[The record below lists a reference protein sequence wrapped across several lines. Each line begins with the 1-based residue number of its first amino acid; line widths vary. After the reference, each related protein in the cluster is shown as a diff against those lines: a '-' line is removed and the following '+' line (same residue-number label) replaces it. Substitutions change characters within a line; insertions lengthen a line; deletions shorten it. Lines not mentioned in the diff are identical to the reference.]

1 MKYDMGSDTVVSPN
15 KDGIKESSLLDIEEA
30 YLELIRAYSA
40 CLAYIIIE
48 KHYLLHFMVPLIIM
62 RRLRKRV
69 NSLRATFLFIMAAEK
84 KDEGNSNS
92 IQKFKQYSEDLNILR
107 EHIIKSESSYLFS
120 HSTPAIV
127 SLLLIFLRYT
137 IGLQTGKFFELAVS
151 FIELILFF
159 VLFMILIEIIL
170 TILLLVPS
178 LLESRKIFNR
188 FGIDEKEKQFYKL
201 SQNYFWTIS
210 GFK

>member
-1 MKYDMGSDTVVSPN
+1 MGSEAVVSPN
-15 KDGIKESSLLDIEEA
+15 KNGIKESSLEDIEEA
-30 YLELIRAYSA
+30 YLEVIRAYSA

-62 RRLRKRV
+62 RRMRKRV
-69 NSLRATFLFIMAAEK
+69 NTLRATFLFIMAAEK
-84 KDEGNSNS
+84 KDEGGSNS
-92 IQKFKQYSEDLNILR
+92 IQKFKQYSDDLNTLR

-127 SLLLIFLRYT
+127 SLLLIFVRYT
-137 IGLQTGKFFELAVS
+137 IGLQTGKFFELALG
-151 FIELILFF
+151 FIELILIF
-159 VLFMILIEIIL
+159 VLFIILIEIIL

-178 LLESRKIFNR
+178 LLESRKVLNR
-188 FGIDEKEKQFYKL
+188 FGINEKEGQFYKL
-201 SQNYFWTIS
+201 CKNYFWTIS

>member
-1 MKYDMGSDTVVSPN
+1 MESEAAVAPN
-15 KDGIKESSLLDIEEA
+15 KNGLKELSLADIEDA
-30 YLELIRAYSA
+30 YLELVRAYSA

-48 KHYLLHFMVPLIIM
+48 KRYLLHFMVPLIIM

-84 KDEGNSNS
+84 KDESSSNS
-92 IQKFKQYSEDLNILR
+92 IQKFKQYSEDLNALR
-107 EHIIKSESSYLFS
+107 EHIIKSESSYIFA

-137 IGLQTGKFFELAVS
+137 IGLQTGRFFELAVS

-159 VLFMILIEIIL
+159 VLFIILVEIIL

-178 LLESRKIFNR
+178 LLESRKVFNR
-188 FGIDEKEKQFYKL
+188 FSINEKEKQFYKL
-201 SQNYFWTIS
+201 SQNYFWMIS

>member
-1 MKYDMGSDTVVSPN
+1 MGSEAVVSPN
-15 KDGIKESSLLDIEEA
+15 KNGLMESSLVDIEEA

-48 KHYLLHFMVPLIIM
+48 KRYLLHFMVPLIIM

-69 NSLRATFLFIMAAEK
+69 NTLRATFLFIMAAEK
-84 KDEGNSNS
+84 KEEASSNS
-92 IQKFKQYSEDLNILR
+92 TQKFKQYSEDLNTLR
-107 EHIIKSESSYLFS
+107 EHIIKSESSYLFA

-137 IGLQTGKFFELAVS
+137 IGLQTGKYFELAVR

-159 VLFMILIEIIL
+159 VLFVILVEIIL

-178 LLESRKIFNR
+178 LMESRKIFNR
-188 FGIDEKEKQFYKL
+188 FGITEKEKQFFKL
-201 SQNYFWTIS
+201 SQNYFWMIS
-210 GFK
+210 GFKEDT